1 MQFSSSCIH
10 LTTMKVFATFAQ
22 SRIEAQAK
30 NLSHSARGAPFRG
43 SSFKK
48 TISLVLKRCMIARAF
63 RSPWGCKTNPKQS
76 VETLIRFL
84 ENSPSRTLHEGSF
97 HCCKLCGVPI
107 DFPLCDCRLRAT
119 RSCYAARR
127 RPQRNSAPNQ
137 SPIRRS
143 VGCSGKP
150 NLDEGHQRSTSLCR
164 RHAS

>member
-48 TISLVLKRCMIARAF
+48 VISLVLKRCMIARAF
-63 RSPWGCKTNPKQS
+63 RSPGGCKTNPKQS

-84 ENSPSRTLHEGSF
+84 KNSPSRTLHEVSF
-97 HCCKLCGVPI
+97 TGCKLCGVPF

-119 RSCYAARR
+119 RSCNSACRW
-127 RPQRNSAPNQ
+127 PHRNSAPNQ
-137 SPIRRS
+137 SPNGRS
-143 VGCSGKP
+143 LCGSGKP
-150 NLDEGHQRSTSLCR
+150 NLDEGH
-164 RHAS
+164 